1 MDMDTEIIERILKGD
16 MDAFE
21 ELIDKYQKMIYNL
34 AYRMFNN
41 SSDAE
46 DITQEVF
53 LKIYRNIE
61 KCSGKHSIKTWVYTI
76 TYNTCIDEIRK
87 TKGKEKISLDKKLNS
102 DDGEYSFEIASN
114 EPTPEIS
121 LLNKEGIKEIEN
133 AINQLN
139 ETSKTLVFLRD
150 IKGLSYNEISEIM
163 AMNIGTVKSRLNR
176 ARNNLK
182 NILKL

>member
-1 MDMDTEIIERILKGD
+1 MDMDTEIVERILKGD
-16 MDAFE
+16 IDAFE

-41 SSDAE
+41 ASDAE

-61 KCSGKHSIKTWVYTI
+61 KCSGKPSIKTWVYTI

-87 TKGKEKISLDKKLNS
+87 NKGKEKISLDKNLSS
-102 DDGEYSFEIASN
+102 DDGVYSFELDSK
-114 EPTPEIS
+114 EPTPEMY
-121 LLNKEGIKEIEN
+121 LLNKEGIKDIEN

-139 ETSKTLVFLRD
+139 ETNRTLVFLRD
-150 IKGLSYNEISEIM
+150 VKGLSYNEISEIM
-163 AMNIGTVKSRLNR
+163 DMNIGTVKSRLNR

-182 NILKL
+182 NILKI